1 MKRSRKRGWRRR
13 CRIGAEKRER
23 GEDERRVVGG
33 RERVEEEE
41 EGEGEKGY
49 HCNFDESLG
58 FNQIVEP
65 RRRRHDSTS
74 LSLCLFLEKLWE
86 KKEEQ
91 IYHKYT
97 MSV

>member
-13 CRIGAEKRER
+13 CRIGEEKRER

-41 EGEGEKGY
+41 EGEGEKGN
-49 HCNFDESLG
+49 HCNFDESRG
-58 FNQIVEP
+58 FNHIVKP

-97 MSV
+97 MSL

>member
-13 CRIGAEKRER
+13 CRIGEEKGER
-23 GEDERRVVGG
+23 GEDERWVVGG

-86 KKEEQ
+86 KEEEQ

-97 MSV
+97 MSL